1 MPNTKL
7 DRGFTSTGGKPVNRS
22 FAEKLAAAT
31 NEDKQ
36 VNPIYVQAISK
47 GLKKENASM
56 DADRPVYS
64 GYTDGLFECSYYGEN
79 GDVPFLLQLECK
91 QDVDLND
98 SEQFAKVM
106 LQVFYY
112 IKQFDRAKERLPKV
126 IVLGTK
132 INCLTIAT
140 ESFFDNY
147 IKGQSYPE
155 TDERGNKISASTA
168 PFNPLYQPLLHRIRD
183 DAALHTK
190 FRVIEVTDK
199 NAVSELCKDIVK
211 LAKDIGLKEDIDVS
225 TLVRAFDFF
234 DMKVLSDKSRKS
246 LGTREKVAAFMQV
259 ILNPNLI
266 QADVTVDVLGNKKYS
281 DTWNFNGVYIT
292 VDPSKFNSFANLFS
306 LKNRQLVEAKSL
318 TAVQDQL
325 IEDLDRRRKGDFY
338 TPSIWVDEA
347 HKLMDKNLGPNW
359 RKESIVWDCAWG
371 TGNLTRDKTDFR
383 NLYCST
389 LYEEDIKTGEM
400 YNPFA
405 AKFQYDFLNDD
416 VNLFQIVL
424 DTLWSPFIGTRFYGS
439 SLIKDKMNFRDVSD
453 VYAQAVEACVT
464 TEEKCRQAMQKA
476 VELMHQSKL
485 HLLGRNSTAG
495 AASKSLIDELLESS
509 QAGENGRPLVFFINP
524 PYGTSGEMGGI
535 HGTEHKAGV
544 GYSAVN
550 SLMLEEKIGT
560 CSRQLVAQFVYRINL
575 IQKLFG
581 VNVKLGMFSPTSVLT
596 SNDYAGLLSKV
607 DYHLGYTDGFM
618 FCASEFADVQ
628 PNWGIMFSLYSSNN
642 TEHARKQQI
651 KVRSLDDDF
660 ESFDKTLYAL
670 DKSEKASWWT
680 KEPIENCK
688 KTRDVCYLK
697 SALNTNTAKE
707 HNMAIEQGIGGF
719 LCNANIVDNNAQF
732 VALLSSMSGQA
743 IALNIGKQNFDR
755 VISLF
760 TARKLI
766 TGPYATWINC
776 KDEYIIPNT
785 EHPDYAQWQADCI
798 VYSLFNTA
806 SNQSSLRNIDYNGKT
821 WNIFNEF
828 FWMSREEIYSLATG
842 SSSPDTLAPA
852 VANDVL
858 KYGQSGNRFVY
869 EKLQTVH
876 LSDDAK
882 LVLDMATAIL
892 IDTMKYREEFDR
904 KHPEYHI
911 NSWDAG
917 WYQVKAVAKEYIPDK
932 LKIFNELYK
941 KLEDRMR
948 PLVYELGFLYK

>member
-1 MPNTKL
+1 MICL
-7 DRGFTSTGGKPVNRS
+7 IQSSIGGFTSTGGKPVNRS

-36 VNPIYVQAISK
+36 VNPIYVRAISK

-56 DADRPVYS
+56 DADCPVYS

-112 IKQFDRAKERLPKV
+112 IKQFQVSNVSKPKV

-140 ESFFDNY
+140 ESFYSKYIESQNY
-147 IKGQSYPE
+147 PF
-155 TDERGNKISASTA
+155 TDEYGNKISASTA
-168 PFNPLYQPLLHRIRD
+168 PFSPLNQPLLRRIRD

-292 VDPSKFNSFANLFS
+292 VDPTKFNSFANLFS

-347 HKLMDKNLGPNW
+347 HKLMDKNLGTNW

-383 NLYCST
+383 HLYCST
-389 LYEEDIKTGEM
+389 LYDEDIKTGEM

-424 DTLWSPFIGTRFYGS
+424 DTLWSPFTGTRFYGS
-439 SLIKDKMNFRDVSD
+439 SLIKDKMNFREVSD
-453 VYAQAVEACVT
+453 IYAQAVEAGVT
-464 TEEKCRQAMQKA
+464 TAEKCQQAMQKA
-476 VELMHQSKL
+476 VELLHQSKL

-524 PYGTSGEMGGI
+524 PYKAAGSGHGKENTSGATYSEVADAMKDNGI
-535 HGTEHKAGV
+535 SGSGQL
-544 GYSAVN
+544 YS
-550 SLMLEEKIGT
+550 
-560 CSRQLVAQFVYRINL
+560 QFIYRMHTISV
-575 IQKLFG
+575 LFG
-581 VNVKLGMFSPTSVLT
+581 IRLAVGLFSPSQILNSVQVKDVR
-596 SNDYAGLLSKV
+596 NLLLERG
-607 DYHLGYTDGFM
+607 YLGGFM
-618 FCASEFADVQ
+618 LQASNFADVAD
-628 PNWGIMFSLYSSNN
+628 NWGISFTLWGDTDNKDTDVDVIDLSETGVSVIQSNK
-642 TEHARKQQI
+642 HI
-651 KVRSLDDDF
+651 KMLEKD
-660 ESFDKTLYAL
+660 
-670 DKSEKASWWT
+670 EKALYWIKDKPS
-680 KEPIENCK
+680 KNVENIPRF
-688 KTRDVCYLK
+688 T
-697 SALNTNTAKE
+697 SAINYDTSRGYEREKGSLATMIMDMGIVE
-707 HNMAIEQGIGGF
+707 SNMQRVAIMPSRT
-719 LCNANIVDNNAQF
+719 NANWSIIDITK
-732 VALLSSMSGQA
+732 S
-743 IALNIGKQNFDR
+743 NFDR
-755 VISLF
+755 AVSFF

-766 TGPYATWINC
+766 IPTWINC
-776 KDEYIIPNT
+776 KDEYMIPNT

-798 VYSLFNTA
+798 VHSLFNTA

-828 FWMSREEIYSLATG
+828 FWMSREDIYSLATG

-869 EKLQTVH
+869 EKLQTVS

>member
-1 MPNTKL
+1 MPNTTL
-7 DRGFTSTGGKPVNRS
+7 DRRFTSTGGKPVNRS

-112 IKQFDRAKERLPKV
+112 IKQFERAKERLPKV

-140 ESFFDNY
+140 ESFFNDY

-168 PFNPLYQPLLHRIRD
+168 PFSPLYQPLLRRIRD

-234 DMKVLSDKSRKS
+234 DLKVLSDKSRS
-246 LGTREKVAAFMQV
+246 RLGTREKVAAFMQV

-292 VDPSKFNSFANLFS
+292 VDKSKFNSFANLFS

-318 TAVQDQL
+318 TAVQCQL

-371 TGNLTRDKTDFR
+371 TGNLTRDKNDFGS
-383 NLYCST
+383 LYCST
-389 LYEEDIKTGEM
+389 LYEEDIKTGSL

-424 DTLWSPFIGTRFYGS
+424 DTLWSPFTGTRFYGS
-439 SLIKDKMNFRDVSD
+439 GLIKDKMNFRDVSD
-453 VYAQAVEACVT
+453 IYAQAVEAGVT
-464 TEEKCRQAMQKA
+464 TAEKCQQAMQRA
-476 VELMHQSKL
+476 VELLHQSKL
-485 HLLGRNSTAG
+485 HLTGRNSAAG
-495 AASKSLIDELLESS
+495 AAGKSLIDELLESS
-509 QAGENGRPLVFFINP
+509 RAGENGRPLVFFINP
-524 PYGTSGEMGGI
+524 PYGTASNY
-535 HGTEHKAGV
+535 GTTPSSKA
-544 GYSAVN
+544 YIAKTIVN
-550 SLMLEEKIGT
+550 DMMTSEKIGT
-560 CSRQLVAQFVYRINL
+560 CSRQLVAQFVYRINM

-581 VNVKLGMFSPTSVLT
+581 ISVKLGMFSPTSVLT
-596 SNDYAGLLSKV
+596 SNDYALLLSKV

-660 ESFDKTLYAL
+660 EPFDKTLYMISK
-670 DKSEKASWWT
+670 DDKASWWIR
-680 KEPIENCK
+680 EPLENK
-688 KTRDVCYLK
+688 KKKADVCYIK
-697 SALNTNTAKE
+697 SALKTSSTGQ
-707 HNMAIEQGIGGF
+707 HNNACIECSIGGF
-719 LCNANIVDNNAQF
+719 YCNANNINESVMYTSLGSAMFGSAKGINLCADN
-732 VALLSSMSGQA
+732 L
-743 IALNIGKQNFDR
+743 DR
-755 VISLF
+755 VLSYF
-760 TARKLI
+760 TARRI
-766 TGPYATWINC
+766 AAVSATWINS
-776 KDEYIIPNT
+776 KDEYMVPNT
-785 EHPDYAQWQADCI
+785 ENPDYAQWQADCI
-798 VYSLFNTA
+798 VYSLFNT
-806 SNQSSLRNIDYNGKT
+806 SSQQSSLRNIEYNGKT

-828 FWMSREEIYSLATG
+828 FWMSREDIYSLATG

-852 VANDVL
+852 VADDVL

-932 LKIFNELYK
+932 LKLFYELYK

>member
-112 IKQFDRAKERLPKV
+112 IKQFERAKERLPKV

-132 INCLTIAT
+132 INCLTIAKD
-140 ESFFDNY
+140 SFFDDY

-168 PFNPLYQPLLHRIRD
+168 PFNPLYQPLLRRIRD

-292 VDPSKFNSFANLFS
+292 VDPTKFNSFANLFS
-306 LKNRQLVEAKSL
+306 LKNRQLVEAKGL

-347 HKLMDKNLGPNW
+347 HKLMDKNIGPNW

-383 NLYCST
+383 HLYCST
-389 LYEEDIKTGEM
+389 LYDEDIKTGEM

-424 DTLWSPFIGTRFYGS
+424 DTLWSPFTGTRFYGS

-453 VYAQAVEACVT
+453 VYAQAVEAGVT
-464 TEEKCRQAMQKA
+464 TEEKCQQAMQKA
-476 VELMHQSKL
+476 VELLHQSKL
-485 HLLGRNSTAG
+485 HLLGRNSTAV
-495 AASKSLIDELLESS
+495 ATSKSLIDELLESS

-524 PYGTSGEMGGI
+524 PYGTASNY
-535 HGTEHKAGV
+535 GTTSSSKADI
-544 GYSAVN
+544 AKTIVN
-550 SLMLEEKIGT
+550 DMMTSEKIGT

-581 VNVKLGMFSPTSVLT
+581 ISVKLGMFSPTSVLT

-660 ESFDKTLYAL
+660 EPFDKTLYMISK
-670 DKSEKASWWT
+670 DDKASWWIR
-680 KEPIENCK
+680 EPLENK
-688 KTRDVCYLK
+688 KKKADVCYIK
-697 SALNTNTAKE
+697 SALKTSSTGQ
-707 HNMAIEQGIGGF
+707 HNNACIEGSIGGF
-719 LCNANIVDNNAQF
+719 YCNANNINESVMYTSLGSAMFGSAKGINLCADN
-732 VALLSSMSGQA
+732 L
-743 IALNIGKQNFDR
+743 DR
-755 VISLF
+755 VLSYF
-760 TARKLI
+760 TARRI
-766 TGPYATWINC
+766 AAASATWINS
-776 KDEYIIPNT
+776 KDEYMIPNT
-785 EHPDYAQWQADCI
+785 EHPDYEQWQADCI

-806 SNQSSLRNIDYNGKT
+806 SNQSSLRNIDYNGKA

-828 FWMSREEIYSLATG
+828 FWMSREDIYSLATG

-882 LVLDMATAIL
+882 LVLDMATALL

>member
-1 MPNTKL
+1 MICL
-7 DRGFTSTGGKPVNRS
+7 IQSSIGGFTSTGGKPVNRS

-132 INCLTIAT
+132 INCLTIAKD
-140 ESFFDNY
+140 SFFDDY

-168 PFNPLYQPLLHRIRD
+168 PFNPLYQPLLRRIRD

-211 LAKDIGLKEDIDVS
+211 LAKDIGLKEDIDVK
-225 TLVRAFDFF
+225 TLVRAFEFF
-234 DMKVLSDKSRKS
+234 DLKVLSEKSRKQD
-246 LGTREKVAAFMQV
+246 TRVKVGAFMQL
-259 ILNPNLI
+259 ILNPRLV
-266 QADVTVDVLGNKKYS
+266 QADMRVDALGNRSYS
-281 DTWNFNGVYIT
+281 DTFNFNGTVLT
-292 VDPSKFNSFANLFS
+292 VDPNKYNSFANLFAM
-306 LKNRQLVEAKSL
+306 KNRQLIEQKSL
-318 TAVQDQL
+318 TAVQDML
-325 IEDLDRRRKGDFY
+325 IEDISRRRKGDFY

-371 TGNLTRDKTDFR
+371 TGNLTRDYDDFGS
-383 NLYCST
+383 LYCST
-389 LYEEDIKTGEM
+389 LYEEDIKTGAL
-400 YNPFA
+400 YNPFK

-416 VNLFQIVL
+416 VQLFEIAA
-424 DTLWSPFIGTRFYGS
+424 DALWAPFVGTRFYKS
-439 SLIKDKMNFRDVSD
+439 DLIKDKVNFKDIAD
-453 VYAQAVEACVT
+453 IYTQAVEAGVT
-464 TEEKCRQAMQKA
+464 TEEKCQAA
-476 VELMHQSKL
+476 LADAIGLLHTSKL
-485 HLLGRNSTAG
+485 HLSTFNASGTGKSLVDELLANSTAG
-495 AASKSLIDELLESS
+495 EASK
-509 QAGENGRPLVFFINP
+509 PLVFFINP
-524 PYGTSGEMGGI
+524 PYGAATNRKN
-535 HGTEHKAGV
+535 KAGY
-544 GYSAVN
+544 GDTEEAKAKTAVAN
-550 SLMLEEKIGT
+550 TFTKDIMALDGAGAATQNLYT
-560 CSRQLVAQFVYRINL
+560 QFMYRIHRIGKMFGTKCAL
-575 IQKLFG
+575 GLFCPSAIYTGASFEKLR
-581 VNVKLGMFSPTSVLT
+581 KL
-596 SNDYAGLLSKV
+596 
-607 DYHLGYTDGFM
+607 LGGWWFTDGFLIS
-618 FCASEFADVQ
+618 AGEFSGAQ
-628 PNWGIMFSLYSSNN
+628 ANWGITFGVIKDTPDTGEITVHVAELSSGDV
-642 TEHARKQQI
+642 EYHDKIIAAIDDSKRASVWVREPVKHL
-651 KVRSLDDDF
+651 KVADAPQM
-660 ESFDKTLYAL
+660 T
-670 DKSEKASWWT
+670 
-680 KEPIENCK
+680 
-688 KTRDVCYLK
+688 
-697 SALNTNTAKE
+697 SALKWNYTPNRGKLVPGAL
-707 HNMAIEQGIGGF
+707 GYGVFGG
-719 LCNANIVDNNAQF
+719 NIVDENGSGVF
-732 VALLSSMSGQA
+732 LLTSTRSTANGVSIMPE
-743 IALNIGKQNFDR
+743 NFDR
-755 VISLF
+755 VVSYHA
-760 TARKLI
+760 ARRLI
-766 TGPYATWINC
+766 TGQYATWINC
-776 KDEYIIPNT
+776 KDEYMIPNT

-798 VYSLFNTA
+798 VHSLFNTA

-828 FWMSREEIYSLATG
+828 FWLGRDQMY
-842 SSSPDTLAPA
+842 TLAST
-852 VANDVL
+852 VANNEIMQDL
-858 KYGQSGNRFVY
+858 LTYAKSGDRFVY
-869 EKLQTVH
+869 KKLQTVS

-932 LKIFNELYK
+932 LKLFNELYK

>member
-1 MPNTKL
+1 MICL
-7 DRGFTSTGGKPVNRS
+7 IQRSIGGFTSTGGKPVNRS

-112 IKQFDRAKERLPKV
+112 IKQFERAKERLPKV

-132 INCLTIAT
+132 INCLTIAKD
-140 ESFFDNY
+140 SFFDDY
-147 IKGQSYPE
+147 IKGQSYPD

-168 PFNPLYQPLLHRIRD
+168 PFSALYQPLLRRIRD

-211 LAKDIGLKEDIDVS
+211 LAKDIGLKEAIDVS

-246 LGTREKVAAFMQV
+246 LGTRDKVAAFMQM
-259 ILNPNLI
+259 ILNPRFVN
-266 QADVTVDVLGNKKYS
+266 AVTTVDVLGNMEQS
-281 DTWNFNGVYIT
+281 STWNFNGVYIT

-306 LKNRQLVEAKSL
+306 LEKRNLVEAKSL
-318 TAVQDQL
+318 TAIQDQL

-371 TGNLTRDKTDFR
+371 TGNLTRDKNDFGS
-383 NLYCST
+383 LYCST
-389 LYEEDIKTGEM
+389 LYDEDIKTGAM
-400 YNPFA
+400 YNPFK

-416 VNLFQIVL
+416 VQLFEVVE
-424 DTLWSPFIGTRFYGS
+424 DTLWSPFVGTRFYKSG
-439 SLIKDKMNFRDVSD
+439 LIKDNVNFKDIAD
-453 VYAQAVEACVT
+453 IYTQAVEAGVT
-464 TEEKCRQAMQKA
+464 TAEKCQQAMQRA
-476 VELMHQSKL
+476 VELLHQSKL
-485 HLLGRNSTAG
+485 HLTGRNG
-495 AASKSLIDELLESS
+495 AAGKSLIDELLESS
-509 QAGENGRPLVFFINP
+509 QAGEKGRPLVFFINP
-524 PYGTSGEMGGI
+524 PYGTAKNGGSDSVS
-535 HGTEHKAGV
+535 KAGI
-544 GYSAVN
+544 ADTEVN
-550 SLMLEEKIGT
+550 NKMLSDKIGA
-560 CSRQLVAQFVYRINL
+560 CSQQLYAQFIYRCHL
-575 IQKLFG
+575 IKHLFG
-581 VNVKLGMFSPTSVLT
+581 VSTSIGLFAPPAYITGPTYAKFRASVGKDFAPVNVFILQ
-596 SNDYAGLLSKV
+596 
-607 DYHLGYTDGFM
+607 
-618 FCASEFADVQ
+618 ASQFADVKDS
-628 PNWGIMFSLYSSNN
+628 WGISFALLNDGGDYSDVEADILDICDTGIGSIGTKRLYNIDCGETLSAFVKHTEKGKDAPQLSNAIGWKNSGRGKLVDGALGYMMFNANN
-642 TEHARKQQI
+642 
-651 KVRSLDDDF
+651 
-660 ESFDKTLYAL
+660 
-670 DKSEKASWWT
+670 
-680 KEPIENCK
+680 
-688 KTRDVCYLK
+688 
-697 SALNTNTAKE
+697 
-707 HNMAIEQGIGGF
+707 IEQSK
-719 LCNANIVDNNAQF
+719 QF
-732 VALLSSMSGQA
+732 VALTTSCMAGANGVSVLKRTFDKCVSG
-743 IALNIGKQNFDR
+743 
-755 VISLF
+755 F
-760 TARKLI
+760 TARRI
-766 TGPYATWINC
+766 MTGKWCDWINC
-776 KDEYIIPNT
+776 KDEYMIPNT

-806 SNQSSLRNIDYNGKT
+806 SNQSSLRNIEYNGKT

-828 FWMSREEIYSLATG
+828 FWMSREDILNLATG
-842 SSSPDTLAPA
+842 LSKSDTLAPA
-852 VANDVL
+852 VADDVL

-932 LKIFNELYK
+932 LKLFNELYK